1 MPNWC
6 MNTVTITGDADKV
19 AAIEAAAKNDS
30 LLEHL
35 APIGEWD
42 YGTAVETW
50 GTKWDISG
58 PDVQIEEDGKTM
70 HLNFDSAWGPPT
82 EAYEKYIEKNPDMS
96 IEASYYESGM
106 CFIGW
111 YNSSE
116 ELNESFEIDFADE
129 DWRDDIPQDL
139 IDDWGLD
146 DEYENWKEWQDDE
159 DDD

>member
-35 APIGEWD
+35 APIGDWD

-50 GTKWDISG
+50 GTKWEIQG
-58 PDVQIEEDGKTM
+58 ADVWIDDDGVMTI
-70 HLNFDSAWGPPT
+70 NFDSAWSPPT

-96 IEASYYESGM
+96 IEASYYESGL

-111 YNSSE
+111 YKSSE
-116 ELNESFEIDFADE
+116 EIDESFNIDFEDE
-129 DWRDDIPQDL
+129 DWRDGIPQDL

-146 DEYENWKEWQDDE
+146 DEYETWKEWQDDR